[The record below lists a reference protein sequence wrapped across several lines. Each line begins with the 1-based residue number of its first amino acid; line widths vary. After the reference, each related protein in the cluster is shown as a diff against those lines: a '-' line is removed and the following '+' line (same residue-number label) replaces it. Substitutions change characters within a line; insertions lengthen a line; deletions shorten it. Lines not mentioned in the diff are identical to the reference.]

1 MKTNQYYNCTSQGL
15 SQKLKEVPKNFMQVF
30 NVDGVA
36 ANNVIQKNKHR

>member
-1 MKTNQYYNCTSQGL
+1 MNQYYYCTSQGL
-15 SQKLKEVPKNFMQVF
+15 SQKLKEVPQNLMQVF